1 MHEHLLASKYAFR
14 LLVCK
19 HAPSEEDEDKEN
31 RRRGFG
37 VEGVFGEKHCMY
49 FERKQNRLFL

>member
-19 HAPSEEDEDKEN
+19 YAPSEEDEEKEN
-31 RRRGFG
+31 RRRGIGGGG
-37 VEGVFGEKHCMY
+37 VW
-49 FERKQNRLFL
+49 